1 MRSKVALLAILGGF
15 VTSPGWSQ
23 TPPANGENTPLY
35 RVTVVE
41 RTVSAINYQYRTGP
55 TQIGFHGTVLM
66 PQAKGDATVES
77 KAGRTEIDA
86 KFERVD
92 SPSRFG
98 SGYLTY
104 VLWAVSPDGHAR
116 NLGELLTNSSDKG
129 HLHVTTDLQSFGL
142 IVTAEPYAAVRL
154 PSDVVVMENQMRPDT
169 LGNPEPINI
178 KYELMP
184 RGSYT
189 YNVPAQPGNGNAPK
203 VSMDRYESMLEFY
216 QAQNAVQIA
225 QSEGAAQYAPEVFS
239 RAQQQLQ
246 DAQQLEFGK
255 ATRSQVV
262 TAARRASETAED
274 ARSLTMQ
281 RKHDQELAEARA
293 ETATER
299 QKRIEADAAAQRAQA
314 EAQAAQQTLAA
325 ERSALRQEEAR
336 VDAATSAPAP
346 PPPLTGPAAAPPS
359 AANRSDLTAQSP
371 EQSNTRA
378 SLLAQLNGTMAVT
391 DTPRGLVVTV
401 PDSDFQ
407 GALLNPRVDGSLA
420 RVASIVAAH
429 PELAI
434 RVEGNCDSDGAE
446 AADMAR
452 RRAEAVR
459 AALVQSGL
467 RPDAVHAESLGNSR
481 LIASNANAAGREQ
494 NRRVEIVIAGSAIGS
509 LPYWDKP
516 YALNPR

>member
-1 MRSKVALLAILGGF
+1 MRSKVALLATLGIF
-15 VTSPGWSQ
+15 FTALGWSQ
-23 TPPANGENTPLY
+23 TPPADRQNTPLY
-35 RVTVVE
+35 RITVVE

-55 TQIGFHGTVLM
+55 TQIDFHGTVLM

-77 KAGRTEIDA
+77 KAGRTQIDA
-86 KFERVD
+86 RFERVD

-98 SGYLTY
+98 ATYLTY
-104 VLWAVSPDGHAR
+104 VLWAITPDGHAR

-129 HLHVTTDLQSFGL
+129 HLQVTTDLQSFGL

-154 PSDVVVMENQMRPDT
+154 PSDVVVMENRMRPDT

-189 YNVPAQPGNGNAPK
+189 YNVPARPQNSHAPR
-203 VSMDRYESMLEFY
+203 VSMDRYESMLEVY

-225 QSEGAAQYAPEVFS
+225 QSEGAAQFAPEVFS
-239 RAQQQLQ
+239 RAQEQLQ
-246 DAQQLEFGK
+246 DAQQLEAGK

-262 TAARRASETAED
+262 TAARRAAETAED
-274 ARSLTMQ
+274 ARSLAIERQ
-281 RKHDQELAEARA
+281 HNQELAQARA
-293 ETATER
+293 EVTAER
-299 QKRIEADAAAQRAQA
+299 QKRIDADAAAQRAQA

-336 VDAATSAPAP
+336 VDAATSAAAP
-346 PPPLTGPAAAPPS
+346 PPPLNEPAAAPRWS
-359 AANRSDLTAQSP
+359 ADRTDLSPQSSG
-371 EQSNTRA
+371 QSNTRA
-378 SLLAQLNGTMAVT
+378 SLLAELNGAMGAT

-401 PDSDFQ
+401 PDNDFQ
-407 GALLNPRVDGSLA
+407 GASLNPNVNAGLA

-429 PELAI
+429 PELAVK
-434 RVEGNCDSDGAE
+434 VEGNSDSDSAG

-452 RRAEAVR
+452 QRAEAVR
-459 AALVQSGL
+459 AALVQNGL
-467 RPDAVHAESLGNSR
+467 RPDAVHAEGLANSR
-481 LIASNANAAGREQ
+481 LIASNSSDGGRQ
-494 NRRVEIVIAGSAIGS
+494 RNRRVEIVISGSAIGS

>member
-1 MRSKVALLAILGGF
+1 MCCKVALLAILGGF

-23 TPPANGENTPLY
+23 TPPANGENAPLY

-55 TQIGFHGTVLM
+55 TQIGFRGTVLM
-66 PQAKGDATVES
+66 PMAKGDATVEA

-104 VLWAVSPDGHAR
+104 VLWAVTPDGHAR
-116 NLGELLTNSSDKG
+116 NLGELLTSSSDKG
-129 HLHVTTDLQSFGL
+129 HLHVTTELQSFGL

-169 LGNPEPINI
+169 LGNAEPINI

-189 YNVPAQPGNGNAPK
+189 YNVSAQPPNNVPK
-203 VSMDRYESMLEFY
+203 VSMDRYESMLEVY

-239 RAQQQLQ
+239 KAQQQLQ

-325 ERSALRQEEAR
+325 ERSALHQEEAR

-346 PPPLTGPAAAPPS
+346 PPPLTGPVAAPP
-359 AANRSDLTAQSP
+359 AAADRTDLTPQSP
-371 EQSNTRA
+371 EQSNTRQ
-378 SLLAQLNGTMAVT
+378 SLLAQLNGTMGAT

-401 PDSDFQ
+401 RDSDFQ
-407 GALLNPRVDGSLA
+407 GASLNPRVNGSLA

-446 AADMAR
+446 GADMAR

-481 LIASNANAAGREQ
+481 LIASNASAAGREQ
-494 NRRVEIVIAGSAIGS
+494 NRRVEIVISGSAIGS